1 MWIARSPGKKVFFI
15 RRNRCSLLPLSFLVD
30 LRKRDYS
37 TLSCWAVDPFHGYSQ
52 QVLEKFKTL
61 TMAIRDQSPEAITG
75 GKKWV
80 VVESNCPLFRYWLD
94 SPETCERIKSL
105 GYIGESVSCTGDGDR
120 RYAQLVH
127 NVFQRHFRFREP
139 FLQFVEQILE
149 PYRSRLIVDPEDH
162 SLFPF
167 PKFRNLV
174 TVHARFG
181 TGGSD
186 FSDLFTFLGKSSE
199 DVFVRCLKEHSP
211 PSVFI
216 YVASDST
223 TAKRSIHDYAGDN
236 YVHSP
241 VKVGHSGLR
250 RVHWYQSYLKP
261 RIHEATRNAL
271 ADLIVASLGQSFIGT
286 GVSSFSTMISMISG
300 AETFLVTKNSDQCSS
315 HPLYLPS
322 YVGL

>member
-1 MWIARSPGKKVFFI
+1 M
-15 RRNRCSLLPLSFLVD
+15 NRYSLLPLSFLVD

-52 QVLEKFKTL
+52 QVLEKFKAL

-105 GYIGESVSCTGDGDR
+105 GYIGEPVSCTGDGDR

-162 SLFPF
+162 SLFPV
-167 PKFRNLV
+167 PEV
-174 TVHARFG
+174 PESG
-181 TGGSD
+181 DGS
-186 FSDLFTFLGKSSE
+186 
-199 DVFVRCLKEHSP
+199 CAIWH
-211 PSVFI
+211 
-216 YVASDST
+216 
-223 TAKRSIHDYAGDN
+223 
-236 YVHSP
+236 
-241 VKVGHSGLR
+241 R
-250 RVHWYQSYLKP
+250 RL
-261 RIHEATRNAL
+261 
-271 ADLIVASLGQSFIGT
+271 
-286 GVSSFSTMISMISG
+286 
-300 AETFLVTKNSDQCSS
+300 
-315 HPLYLPS
+315 
-322 YVGL
+322 